1 MPRTRDEKKFKEK
14 CDRILEVAAQCFLES
29 GFHGTGMAKIC
40 KAVGMSPGA
49 LYRYFPSKE
58 SIIEAIVEEEQ
69 AITATLLGELARA
82 EDKAIALADLIAGIG
97 TINTHRHDC
106 QLWLEILAE
115 AGRNQE
121 IANLLQAIQAEAL
134 RAIETAI
141 CQGQVRGQID
151 TTLVPKITA
160 QLLIAMIDGTMGQ
173 LVIEPCNDP
182 DLFAKCTKQTVLK
195 ILTFNSVA
203 L

>member
-1 MPRTRDEKKFKEK
+1 
-14 CDRILEVAAQCFLES
+14 
-29 GFHGTGMAKIC
+29 MAKIC

-82 EDKAIALADLIAGIG
+82 DDKAIGLADLIATGIG
-97 TINTHRHDC
+97 IINTNRHDC

-115 AGRNQE
+115 AGRNPA
-121 IANLLQAIQAEAL
+121 ISDLLQATQAETLKAV
-134 RAIETAI
+134 ETAI
-141 CQGQVRGQID
+141 RQGQVREQID
-151 TTLVPKITA
+151 ATLIPEITA
-160 QLLIAMIDGTMGQ
+160 QLLIAMIDGTIGQ
-173 LVIEPCNDP
+173 LVIEPSNEP
-182 DLFAKCTKQTVLK
+182 DFFAEGTKQTVLK
-195 ILTFNSVA
+195 ILTPNRVV